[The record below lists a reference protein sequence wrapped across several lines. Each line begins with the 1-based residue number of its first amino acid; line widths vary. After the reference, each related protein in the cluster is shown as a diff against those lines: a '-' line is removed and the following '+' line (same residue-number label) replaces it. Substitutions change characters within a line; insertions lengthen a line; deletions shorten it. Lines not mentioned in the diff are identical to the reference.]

1 VYLAALPK
9 EPATQPSA
17 PRPHLPRQELG
28 KPLDELSLQAAELR
42 RTIRKAEEELKVY
55 EDYIRMLER
64 ELREKLEELQMYGGT
79 KGEIRS
85 CARSM

>member
-1 VYLAALPK
+1 
-9 EPATQPSA
+9 
-17 PRPHLPRQELG
+17 
-28 KPLDELSLQAAELR
+28 
-42 RTIRKAEEELKVY
+42 VY